1 MLRLSELSGF
11 LVGGIVREKIVL
23 KNIGEKSRQKTATEN
38 PFPTKL
44 WGGVI
49 CGVVGC
55 VDGIYKSY
63 KEAFNTPTYAYHTLL
78 GLS

>member
-11 LVGGIVREKIVL
+11 IVCGSLTEKSMA
-23 KNIGEKSRQKTATEN
+23 KSRQKTTIEN

-49 CGVVGC
+49 CGVAVRG
-55 VDGIYKSY
+55 
-63 KEAFNTPTYAYHTLL
+63 
-78 GLS
+78 

>member
-38 PFPTKL
+38 PSPSKL

-49 CGVVGC
+49 CGVV
-55 VDGIYKSY
+55 VHAEDILHFAIRDYQI
-63 KEAFNTPTYAYHTLL
+63 N
-78 GLS
+78 LSH

>member
-38 PFPTKL
+38 PFPIKL
-44 WGGVI
+44 WGGVFLVSGWM
-49 CGVVGC
+49 CGGYTQNNRPRKVEVLC
-55 VDGIYKSY
+55 
-63 KEAFNTPTYAYHTLL
+63 EA
-78 GLS
+78 